1 VAILG
6 GYVLKKTLRKTPILL
21 MLCVVFSALAFGQ
34 TESLAKPE
42 ARIKELASIVGIR
55 SNVLTGL
62 GVVVGLN
69 GTGDST
75 RYAAG
80 STIMAA
86 TLQKYGLEISSRD
99 LASRNIAVVTVTAML
114 PPFAREGDM
123 IDVQIASIGDAKS
136 LQGGYLMLTP
146 LLAGDSVYALAQGSL
161 STGGYSVSSG
171 SSVSSRN
178 DSVVGRIPNGAI
190 VEQSVDMDHD
200 FGGTITFSLF
210 NKDFTTATRI
220 AYVINESLGGGAVCK
235 DAGTVE
241 VSLTEE
247 QRNDPVA
254 FVSIIENLRVVPDF
268 VAKIVINE
276 RTGTVVFG
284 ENVKISSVAV
294 ASGGLN
300 VEIRAE
306 TQVSQPYPFSD
317 GQTVAV
323 QQSGI
328 YTEEEDANTFVLE
341 SNTSVGDLVN
351 ALNAIGATSRDIIS
365 ILQAMK
371 EAGALHGVLE
381 IM

>member
-1 VAILG
+1 MKETFKI
-6 GYVLKKTLRKTPILL
+6 TPILL
-21 MLCVVFSALAFGQ
+21 MLCILIAAPALGQDAESAALGR
-34 TESLAKPE
+34 PE
-42 ARIKELASIVGIR
+42 ARIKELANIAGIR

-123 IDVQIASIGDAKS
+123 IDVQVASIGDAKS
-136 LQGGYLMLTP
+136 LQGGYLMLTQ
-146 LLAGDSVYALAQGSL
+146 LLAGDGVWALAQGSL

-171 SSVSSRN
+171 SSVSSKN
-178 DSVVGRIPNGAI
+178 ESVVGRIPNGAI
-190 VEQSVDMDHD
+190 VEQSVDIDHD
-200 FGGTITFSLF
+200 FGDTITFSLF

-220 AYVINESLGGGAVCK
+220 AYVINQNLGGGAVCK

-241 VSLTEE
+241 VTLTQE
-247 QRNDPVA
+247 QAKDPVA
-254 FVSIIENLRVVPDF
+254 FISMIENLRIVPDS
-268 VAKIVINE
+268 VAKVVINE

-284 ENVKISSVAV
+284 EGVKISSVAI
-294 ASGGLN
+294 AQGGLN
-300 VEIRAE
+300 VEIRAQ
-306 TQVSQPYPFSD
+306 TQVSQPNPLSD
-317 GQTVAV
+317 GQTVV
-323 QQSGI
+323 FEQSGI

-341 SNTSVGDLVN
+341 SNTSVGELVN

-371 EAGALHGVLE
+371 EAGALHGILE